1 MAKKKPETEDDAVK
15 PQVIDLEAEAV
26 IVEPEVK
33 ADEPPPPPPPPI
45 PPAPKKRSSTG
56 YWLLAALL
64 AGAVGGGWLYRDY
77 LSTYFPTSATTDLA
91 NRIATLEAQ
100 VKTQN
105 DQLSGIATT
114 SSDSQTK
121 AAAAESLAR
130 ETSAQIQGALEGA
143 KSTNAKLQ
151 KLEGDLTATR
161 TAIEALQKMPAPSS
175 NGATPPDSSALAALA
190 ARVETLEKELAS
202 LKSAKASPGAI
213 DSAAL
218 TQAAADLKAKFAAGA
233 SYKAEIERVARIVPA
248 AAGLDQL
255 ASYSESGIPDAAGLA
270 GELRALIPSLPKPDT
285 GDESAVSEGFW
296 SALGSIVTVRKVGEA
311 DWQAVA
317 ESAAVLAQDNK
328 LAESISAIDAT
339 EGAKPAGLT
348 QWRDRAAARLRL
360 EAAAA
365 DFSAAIERQ
374 LAAGTQQ

>member
-15 PQVIDLEAEAV
+15 PQVIDLEAETV
-26 IVEPEVK
+26 IVEPEAAV
-33 ADEPPPPPPPPI
+33 DEPVPPPPPLVR
-45 PPAPKKRSSTG
+45 KKRSTTG

-77 LSTYFPTSATTDLA
+77 LSAYLPTSVTADLT
-91 NRIATLEAQ
+91 NRIAILEAQ

-105 DQLSGIATT
+105 DQLSGVATA

-130 ETSAQIQGALEGA
+130 DAASQLQSALENT
-143 KSTNAKLQ
+143 KSTGERFR
-151 KLEGDLTATR
+151 KLESDLASAR
-161 TAIEALQKMPAPSS
+161 TAIEALQKIPPPSS
-175 NGATPPDSSALAALA
+175 SGGTAPPDSAALSALTG
-190 ARVETLEKELAS
+190 RVETLEKELAS
-202 LKSAKASPGAI
+202 LRSAKASPAAM
-213 DSAAL
+213 DTAAL
-218 TQAAADLKAKFAAGA
+218 SQAAADLKAKFAAGA
-233 SYKAEIERVARIVPA
+233 AYKAELDRVARIVPA

-255 ASYSESGIPDAAGLA
+255 GSYSESGIPDAAGLA
-270 GELRALIPSLPKPDT
+270 TELRALIPSLPKPDA

-296 SALGSIVTVRKVGEA
+296 SALGSIVTVRKVGDV

-317 ESAAVLAQDNK
+317 ASAAILARENK
-328 LAESISAIDAT
+328 LAESISVIDIA
-339 EGAKPAGLT
+339 EGAKPAGLM
-348 QWRDRAAARLRL
+348 QWRDRAAARLHL

-365 DFSAAIERQ
+365 EFSAAIERQ